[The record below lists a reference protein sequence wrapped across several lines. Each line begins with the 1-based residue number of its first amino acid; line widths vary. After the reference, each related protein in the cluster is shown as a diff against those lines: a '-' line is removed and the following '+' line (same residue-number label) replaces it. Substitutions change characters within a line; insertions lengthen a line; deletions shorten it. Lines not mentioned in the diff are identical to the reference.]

1 MRSQLTDYVFQFNKI
16 PLYCDNKCAIALC
29 YNNVQRLRAKHID
42 VRYHFIKEQVENGI
56 VELYFVWTEYQLAD
70 IFHKPCQR
78 KDQLLRIDPPR
89 PSNEKHVSGNVEKSG
104 GGNRRVMVERE
115 CFAVPVFSPGD
126 DPIACLNKAM
136 AFLTAVASS
145 SGVIVQQ
152 VQGRQG
158 QSYSGTGYKS
168 NATSSGGNNA
178 SGKARVVKCYNCQ
191 GEGHMARQC
200 TQSKQP
206 WNAAWYKEN
215 AMLAEAQ
222 EDGQILDEEQLTFLA
237 DPRVLDGQAVQTIIL
252 DGQVVRMQKR
262 FSWPTFPTMV
272 IKQALGYQN
281 PFYLKKA
288 QRIKPTLY
296 DGIVISDKRVAIL
309 SEDFGKRF
317 SLQQEMDVEQ
327 AFWFCISNPTIE
339 YSNQPPVKVEVPS
352 ELPKMTTPDAR
363 TEGEWRFEHT
373 KAFFNNEIIPFL
385 KSLKDIFYVFNKDL
399 LNEIIDV
406 QTDFDQ
412 MDVVVQ

>member
-1 MRSQLTDYVFQFNKI
+1 
-16 PLYCDNKCAIALC
+16 
-29 YNNVQRLRAKHID
+29 
-42 VRYHFIKEQVENGI
+42 
-56 VELYFVWTEYQLAD
+56 
-70 IFHKPCQR
+70 
-78 KDQLLRIDPPR
+78 
-89 PSNEKHVSGNVEKSG
+89 
-104 GGNRRVMVERE
+104 
-115 CFAVPVFSPGD
+115 
-126 DPIACLNKAM
+126 
-136 AFLTAVASS
+136 
-145 SGVIVQQ
+145 
-152 VQGRQG
+152 
-158 QSYSGTGYKS
+158 
-168 NATSSGGNNA
+168 
-178 SGKARVVKCYNCQ
+178 CQ

-262 FSWPTFPTMV
+262 
-272 IKQALGYQN
+272 
-281 PFYLKKA
+281 
-288 QRIKPTLY
+288 
-296 DGIVISDKRVAIL
+296 L

-363 TEGEWRFEHT
+363 TEGEW
-373 KAFFNNEIIPFL
+373 
-385 KSLKDIFYVFNKDL
+385 
-399 LNEIIDV
+399 
-406 QTDFDQ
+406 
-412 MDVVVQ
+412 